1 MPGPHAQPH
10 VWRGAGFCASR
21 IPRLQRASP
30 LFTAKSAGLDPG
42 VSDTPPS
49 WACCELEI
57 KGSSPAL
64 PTVLWPWGEQSNGSR
79 RAFLNLLVTLAPSSS
94 PRGRLR
100 QRAAAWIYLVSRRAA
115 LAVSSGGEK
124 YHLAPAPNKAGLEAL
139 CLLTGNGLSPGAGA
153 DKRASEIPGEINGFV
168 ILINVLDPLWKMN

>member
-1 MPGPHAQPH
+1 MPGPHVQPH

-21 IPRLQRASP
+21 IPQLQRASP

-57 KGSSPAL
+57 KDSSPAL

-100 QRAAAWIYLVSRRAA
+100 QRAAAWIYLVRAGEQPLLFLQGGKNTTWLLLQTKQGWRRS
-115 LAVSSGGEK
+115 V
-124 YHLAPAPNKAGLEAL
+124 
-139 CLLTGNGLSPGAGA
+139 CLLEMGSVLGLG
-153 DKRASEIPGEINGFV
+153 
-168 ILINVLDPLWKMN
+168 LISGPLKSLEKLMALLS